1 MKQEIQWNVQVAEG
15 KEGRLTIEETRFKN
29 SGSTSMFS
37 NRSHCIKSICIYQN
51 KQLWNLDRAIVQVTT
66 EHEYN
71 SRYQEFIFAHQH
83 CTKMTLFP

>member
-1 MKQEIQWNVQVAEG
+1 MKQEIQWNVQVTEG
-15 KEGRLTIEETRFKN
+15 KEGRLTIEEIRFKN
-29 SGSTSMFS
+29 SGRTSMIS
-37 NRSHCIKSICIYQN
+37 NRSHCIKLYQN

-71 SRYQEFIFAHQH
+71 SQYQEFIFAHQH